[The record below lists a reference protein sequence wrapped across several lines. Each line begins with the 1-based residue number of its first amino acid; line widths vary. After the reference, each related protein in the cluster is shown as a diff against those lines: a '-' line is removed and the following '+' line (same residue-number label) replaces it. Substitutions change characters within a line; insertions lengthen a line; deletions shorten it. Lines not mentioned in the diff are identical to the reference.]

1 MGRFLASI
9 FGLRREER
17 ELSFLMALY
26 HFILLITLYLLK
38 PVRDSL
44 FLSERGA
51 EELPF
56 VFILTT
62 VAIVPIA
69 VLHSR
74 AGRTL
79 HVGRLIDGVSVFL
92 VVAVLGLRGLLALD
106 TVWGTYVLYAS
117 VSIYGLVVTSQ
128 FWLLANAIF
137 AASQAKRVFTAL
149 SIGAILGAV
158 AGGEITGLLVDT
170 LGMASPNLLWVT
182 AGLLLFSIGLVRFI
196 RYRHRQLGG
205 TFEEG
210 EPGSHPADQGDPT
223 GAFSII
229 RDSRHIQFIVG
240 VIALTVITTTFIDFQ
255 FKTVASQ
262 AFPGEGELTTF
273 MGRFYGRVSLVALFV
288 QFVIAPRLM
297 KMVGIG
303 GALSILPLALGVG
316 TVGMLVVPGL
326 VAGVLLRGADQS
338 LKHSIDKT
346 GREILFVPVSLEK
359 KKRVKVFLDMFVDQ
373 GAQGLGGVLLLLFT
387 AGLGLSVQSLSWAV
401 LGLLILWGCLALGAR
416 ASYVEQFRKKLR
428 HQQDF
433 QADGTPDDASEEQ
446 DEEISDDLDQLLQS
460 LCSHSETEAL
470 HALEQLEDSDT
481 TVPVDA
487 ILCLLE
493 HPGAAVRE
501 HAIRVLRVRDVNADG
516 VAQTV
521 VESLTDP
528 DTDVQL
534 EAARYLY
541 CHQTSNRLGR
551 LQEAL
556 QHDDVRIQA
565 AAVGLIASEGG
576 TQEQRMVTEPM
587 LRRLMDIGGDAG
599 EDARTHVAHL
609 LGVLDR
615 PYRNELLHRLL
626 RDDSMQVQRAAVEAA
641 GETEDRAFVYPLV
654 VRLKSDALQREARK
668 ALAQYGRRILGTL
681 HDFLVDPNVALSIRK
696 KIPAILADQP
706 CQLAVMVLEDSLS
719 KVPIPVRH
727 TVIRALSSLHAIDE
741 YEFDFERVEET
752 IREEAEHFA
761 SLGQILHL
769 RLRTSE
775 PSHSHVD
782 PDLLQKLRQESLE
795 RIFRL
800 LGLRYDQRDIYDAYL
815 GITSAEDSL
824 RSSAV
829 EFVDNLVEYSIS
841 KYLLPLLDDPNGRQA
856 TQVGPTHF
864 DQRIRQWS
872 RATAYMEAAD
882 DPRLTAMLDAESDAS
897 AVLDGTDAH
906 GDGHSGSVPDELQ
919 QRLKEE

>member
-17 ELSFLMALY
+17 EISFLMALY
-26 HFILLITLYLLK
+26 HFLLLITLYLLK

-44 FLSERGA
+44 FLSERGP

-56 VFILTT
+56 VFIVTT
-62 VAIVPIA
+62 IAILPVA
-69 VLHSR
+69 VLHTR
-74 AGRTL
+74 AGRKL

-92 VVAVLGLRGLLALD
+92 VVVVLALRGLLALD

-117 VSIYGLVVTSQ
+117 VSIYGLIVTSQ
-128 FWLLANAIF
+128 FWLLANALF

-149 SIGAILGAV
+149 SVGAILGAV
-158 AGGEITGLLVDT
+158 AGGEITGLLVDS
-170 LGMASPNLLWVT
+170 LGMGSPNLLWVT
-182 AGLLLFSIGLVRFI
+182 AGLLLASVGLVRFI

-205 TFEEG
+205 TLEEG
-210 EPGSHPADQGDPT
+210 KAGSHPSDGGDAT
-223 GAFSII
+223 GALSII

-240 VIALTVITTTFIDFQ
+240 VLALTVITTTVIDFQ
-255 FKTVASQ
+255 FKTVAAQ
-262 AFPGEGELTTF
+262 AFSGEGALTTF

-288 QFVIAPRLM
+288 QFVVAPRLM
-297 KMVGIG
+297 KVVGIG

-316 TVGMLVVPGL
+316 TVGMLIVPGL
-326 VAGVLLRGADQS
+326 AAGVLLRGADQS

-359 KKRVKVFLDMFVDQ
+359 KKRVKVFLDLFVDQ

-387 AGLGLSVQSLSWAV
+387 AVLGLSAQSMSWVV
-401 LGLLILWGCLALGAR
+401 LGLLIVWGCLAFGAR
-416 ASYVEQFRKKLR
+416 TSYVEQFRRKLR
-428 HQQDF
+428 DQKSGDDGEQPSGD
-433 QADGTPDDASEEQ
+433 ADD
-446 DEEISDDLDQLLQS
+446 EISANLDQLLTS
-460 LCSHSETEAL
+460 LCSHNETEAL
-470 HALEQLEDSDT
+470 RALEQLETSGT

-487 ILCLLE
+487 LLCLLE
-493 HPGAAVRE
+493 HPVAAVRE
-501 HAIRVLRVRDVNADG
+501 SAIRVLRVRDVNADG
-516 VAQTV
+516 VPETV

-528 DTDVQL
+528 DPDVQL

-541 CHQTSNRLGR
+541 CNETANRCER

-576 TQEQRMVTEPM
+576 EQEQRMVTEPM
-587 LRRLMDIGGDAG
+587 LRRLMDIGGEAG
-599 EDARTHVAHL
+599 EDARTHVARL

-615 PYRNELLHRLL
+615 PYRNELLHDLL

-641 GETEDRAFVYPLV
+641 GETEHRSFVYPLV
-654 VRLKSDALQREARK
+654 MRLKNDAVHREARQ
-668 ALAQYGRRILGTL
+668 ALVQYGRRILGTL
-681 HDFLVDPNVALSIRK
+681 HDFLVDRTVDLRIRK
-696 KIPAILADQP
+696 EIPAILADQP
-706 CQLAVMVLEDSLS
+706 CQLAVVVLEDSLG

-727 TVIRALSSLHAIDE
+727 AAIRALSTLHAMDT

-752 IREEAEHFA
+752 LHDEAEHFA
-761 SLGQILHL
+761 ALGQILHL
-769 RLRTSE
+769 RLRTGDA
-775 PSHSHVD
+775 SHPHVD
-782 PDLLQKLRQESLE
+782 PDLLKDLREESLE

-815 GITSAEDSL
+815 GITSADEAL

-841 KYLLPLLDDPNGRQA
+841 KFLLPLLDDPQGRQA
-856 TQVGPTHF
+856 TEAGPNHF
-864 DQRIRQWS
+864 DHDIRRWDD
-872 RATAYMEAAD
+872 AAAYLQKAD
-882 DPRLTAMLDAESDAS
+882 DPRLTAMLESGTGRP
-897 AVLDGTDAH
+897 AVLTDGADAA
-906 GDGHSGSVPDELQ
+906 GDGQPASVSPDVDGSAPRDS
-919 QRLKEE
+919 

>member
-17 ELSFLMALY
+17 EISFLMALY

-62 VAIVPIA
+62 IAIVPIA
-69 VLHSR
+69 ALHSR
-74 AGRTL
+74 AGRKL
-79 HVGRLIDGVSVFL
+79 HVGRLLDGVSLFL
-92 VVAVLGLRGLLALD
+92 VVTIIGLRGLIALGPD
-106 TVWGTYVLYAS
+106 WGTYVLYAW

-128 FWLLANAIF
+128 FWLLANAVF

-149 SIGAILGAV
+149 SVGAILGAV
-158 AGGEITGLLVDT
+158 AGGEITGLLVDA

-196 RYRHRQLGG
+196 RYRHRELGG
-205 TFEEG
+205 SLEEG
-210 EPGSHPADQGDPT
+210 EPGSHPSDQGDAS
-223 GAFSII
+223 GALSII

-262 AFPGEGELTTF
+262 AYAGEGELTTF

-297 KMVGIG
+297 KIVGIG
-303 GALSILPLALGVG
+303 GALSILPLALGLG

-359 KKRVKVFLDMFVDQ
+359 KKRVKVFLDLFVDQ

-387 AGLGLSVQSLSWAV
+387 AGLGLSVQGLSWVV
-401 LGLLILWGCLALGAR
+401 LGMLVVWGCLAIGAR
-416 ASYVEQFRKKLR
+416 ASYVEQFRQKLR
-428 HQQDF
+428 QQKNF
-433 QADGTPDDASEEQ
+433 SENGSADDRADREDD
-446 DEEISDDLDQLLQS
+446 ISDDLDQLLQS

-470 HALEQLEDSDT
+470 RALDQLEDSAT

-493 HPGAAVRE
+493 HPAAAVRE
-501 HAIRVLRVRDVNADG
+501 HAIRVLRLRDVNADG
-516 VAQTV
+516 VAQKV

-528 DTDVQL
+528 DPDVQL

-541 CHQTSNRLGR
+541 CHQTSNRLER

-576 TQEQRMVTEPM
+576 AQEQRMVTEPM

-599 EDARTHVAHL
+599 EDARTHVARL

-615 PYRNELLHRLL
+615 PYRNDLLRRLL
-626 RDDSMQVQRAAVEAA
+626 RDGSMQVQRAAVEAA

-654 VRLKSDALQREARK
+654 VRLQSDALQREARRS
-668 ALAQYGRRILGTL
+668 LAQYGRRILGTL
-681 HDFLVDPNVALSIRK
+681 HDFLVDPSVALPIRK
-696 KIPAILADQP
+696 QIPAILADQP
-706 CQLAVMVLEDSLS
+706 CQLAVTVLEDSLS

-727 TVIRALSSLHAIDE
+727 SVIRALSTLHAADD
-741 YEFDFERVEET
+741 YEFDFDRVEQT
-752 IREEAEHFA
+752 IREEAKHFA
-761 SLGQILHL
+761 ALGQILHL
-769 RLRTSE
+769 RLRTGES
-775 PSHSHVD
+775 SHPHVD
-782 PDLLQKLRQESLE
+782 PEMLRRLREESLE

-841 KYLLPLLDDPNGRQA
+841 KYLLPLLDDSAGRQA
-856 TQVGPTHF
+856 TQAGPKHF

-872 RATAYMEAAD
+872 QATAYMEAAD
-882 DPRLTAMLDAESDAS
+882 DPRLTAMLDAEADAP
-897 AVLDGTDAH
+897 AVLTDGTDAH
-906 GDGHSGSVPDELQ
+906 GDGHPGSVPNELQ
-919 QRLKEE
+919 QRLEE